1 MGSALVKKSIG
12 KVPPSLETLFD
23 DPPLIGGEKR
33 EDYEKLFSLIA
44 AAINPRD
51 EVVWVLARD
60 FADLSGEIRRKRK
73 YKVQIIKLEELK
85 SKSKLLS
92 PARPSLLEIPQM
104 PPTTDKLAELWSAD
118 AETLQI
124 MDNKLAK
131 KGFDA
136 SFVMTQALKQASPQ
150 IEAIDRR
157 IGNYELRRMAVL
169 KTIEQYSEAS
179 ARRLADVIEGEFTE
193 EE

>member
-1 MGSALVKKSIG
+1 RRSSDLW
-12 KVPPSLETLFD
+12 
-23 DPPLIGGEKR
+23 R
-33 EDYEKLFSLIA
+33 E
-44 AAINPRD
+44 
-51 EVVWVLARD
+51 
-60 FADLSGEIRRKRK
+60 RK
-73 YKVQIIKLEELK
+73 YKVQIIKVEELK

-157 IGNYELRRMAVL
+157 LGNYEMRRIDGSI
-169 KTIEQYSEAS
+169 T
-179 ARRLADVIEGEFTE
+179 
-193 EE
+193 

>member
-33 EDYEKLFSLIA
+33 EDYEKLLSLIA

-60 FADLSGEIRRKRK
+60 FADLSWEIRRERK

>member
-23 DPPLIGGEKR
+23 DPPLIGGVKR
-33 EDYEKLFSLIA
+33 EDYEKLLSLIA

-60 FADLSGEIRRKRK
+60 FADLSWEIRRERK

-85 SKSKLLS
+85 SKSNLLS